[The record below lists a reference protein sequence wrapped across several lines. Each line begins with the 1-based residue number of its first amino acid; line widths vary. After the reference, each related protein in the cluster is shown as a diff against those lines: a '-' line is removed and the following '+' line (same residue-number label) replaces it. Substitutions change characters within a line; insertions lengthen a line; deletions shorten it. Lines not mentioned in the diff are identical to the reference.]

1 MDYNVYQVTVDLKG
15 KISIYVKS
23 TSSEEAINLAKDK
36 IEELLVRDFAEAYS
50 LEMDNA
56 EYSKLDIYE

>member
-1 MDYNVYQVTVDLKG
+1 MEYNVYLVTVDLKG
-15 KISIYVKS
+15 KVSIYVKS

-36 IEELLVRDFAEAYS
+36 IEELLVRDFAEAYA

-56 EYSKLDIYE
+56 EYSKLTIYE